1 MRNLFGFS
9 LFLQYNFNKKSKMTI
24 SIELDDRQYR
34 DIELYCNM
42 NNIKINDYLT
52 DIITEKHMINK
63 YGDLNEIMP
72 VAIEENKTKI
82 KKRGR
87 PKKDTEPQSEIGT
100 VVEGVN
106 EEKENKTVEITENR
120 EVETVVK
127 PTVKRKRTL
136 KTI

>member
-1 MRNLFGFS
+1 
-9 LFLQYNFNKKSKMTI
+9 MTI

-34 DIELYCNM
+34 DIESYCDM
-42 NNIKINDYLT
+42 NNIKVNDYLT

-63 YGDLNEIMP
+63 YGDLNEIMS
-72 VAIEENKTKI
+72 VAIEEDKTKI

-87 PKKDTEPQSEIGT
+87 PKKDTEPQSEIGV
-100 VVEGVN
+100 VVEEKK
-106 EEKENKTVEITENR
+106 EETENKMVEITENR

>member
-1 MRNLFGFS
+1 MI
-9 LFLQYNFNKKSKMTI
+9 I

-63 YGDLNEIMP
+63 YGDLNEIMS
-72 VAIEENKTKI
+72 VAIEEDKTKI

-100 VVEGVN
+100 LV
-106 EEKENKTVEITENR
+106 EEKKEETENNMGEITENR

>member
-1 MRNLFGFS
+1 
-9 LFLQYNFNKKSKMTI
+9 MTI

-34 DIELYCNM
+34 DIELYCKM

-52 DIITEKHMINK
+52 DIIIEKHMLNK
-63 YGDLNEIMP
+63 YGDLNEIMS
-72 VAIEENKTKI
+72 VTIEEDKTKI

-87 PKKDTEPQSEIGT
+87 PKKDVETQSEIEAVIEEKKEDT
-100 VVEGVN
+100 N
-106 EEKENKTVEITENR
+106 EEKENKAVEITENR

>member
-1 MRNLFGFS
+1 
-9 LFLQYNFNKKSKMTI
+9 MTI

-34 DIELYCNM
+34 DIESYCDM
-42 NNIKINDYLT
+42 NNIKVNDYLT
-52 DIITEKHMINK
+52 DIITEKHMLNK
-63 YGDLNEIMP
+63 YGDLNEIMS
-72 VAIEENKTKI
+72 VSIEEDKTKI

-87 PKKDTEPQSEIGT
+87 PKKDTEPQSGIEA
-100 VVEGVN
+100 VVEEKK
-106 EEKENKTVEITENR
+106 EETENKMVEITENR

>member
-1 MRNLFGFS
+1 
-9 LFLQYNFNKKSKMTI
+9 MTI

-52 DIITEKHMINK
+52 DIIIEKHMINK

-100 VVEGVN
+100 VVEEKK
-106 EEKENKTVEITENR
+106 EETENKMVEITENR

>member
-1 MRNLFGFS
+1 
-9 LFLQYNFNKKSKMTI
+9 MTI

-34 DIELYCNM
+34 DIELYCKM

-52 DIITEKHMINK
+52 DIIIEKHMLNK
-63 YGDLNEIMP
+63 YGDLNEIMS
-72 VAIEENKTKI
+72 VTIEEDKTKI

-87 PKKDTEPQSEIGT
+87 SKKDVETQSEIEAVIEEKKEDT
-100 VVEGVN
+100 N
-106 EEKENKTVEITENR
+106 EEKENKMVEMTENR
-120 EVETVVK
+120 EVETVIK

>member
-1 MRNLFGFS
+1 
-9 LFLQYNFNKKSKMTI
+9 MTI

-34 DIELYCNM
+34 DIELYCNI

-52 DIITEKHMINK
+52 DIITEKHMLNK

-72 VAIEENKTKI
+72 VAIEENKSKI

-106 EEKENKTVEITENR
+106 EETENKMVEMTENR

>member
-1 MRNLFGFS
+1 MI
-9 LFLQYNFNKKSKMTI
+9 I

-63 YGDLNEIMP
+63 YGDLNEIMS
-72 VAIEENKTKI
+72 VTIEEDKTKI

-87 PKKDTEPQSEIGT
+87 PKKDTEPQSEIGVV
-100 VVEGVN
+100 VVEEKKEDTN
-106 EEKENKTVEITENR
+106 EEKENNMVEITENR

>member
-1 MRNLFGFS
+1 MI
-9 LFLQYNFNKKSKMTI
+9 I

-34 DIELYCNM
+34 DIELYCNI

-63 YGDLNEIMP
+63 YGDLNDIML

-82 KKRGR
+82 KKHGR
-87 PKKDTEPQSEIGT
+87 SKKDVETQSEI
-100 VVEGVN
+100 EADI
-106 EEKENKTVEITENR
+106 EEKKEETENKMVEMTENR

>member
-1 MRNLFGFS
+1 
-9 LFLQYNFNKKSKMTI
+9 MTI

-52 DIITEKHMINK
+52 DIITEKHMLNK
-63 YGDLNEIMP
+63 YGDLNEIMS
-72 VAIEENKTKI
+72 VTIEEDKTKI

-87 PKKDTEPQSEIGT
+87 PKKDVETQSEIEAVIEEKKEDT
-100 VVEGVN
+100 N
-106 EEKENKTVEITENR
+106 EEKENKMVEMTENR

>member
-1 MRNLFGFS
+1 
-9 LFLQYNFNKKSKMTI
+9 MTI

-34 DIELYCNM
+34 DIELYCKM

-52 DIITEKHMINK
+52 DIITEKHMLNK
-63 YGDLNEIMP
+63 YGDLNEIMS
-72 VAIEENKTKI
+72 VTIEEDKTKI

-87 PKKDTEPQSEIGT
+87 SKKDEEPQSEIGT
-100 VVEGVN
+100 VVEEKK
-106 EEKENKTVEITENR
+106 EETENKMVEMTENR
-120 EVETVVK
+120 EVETVIK

>member
-1 MRNLFGFS
+1 MI
-9 LFLQYNFNKKSKMTI
+9 I

-52 DIITEKHMINK
+52 DIITEKHMLNK
-63 YGDLNEIMP
+63 YGDLNEIMS
-72 VAIEENKTKI
+72 VTIEEDKTKI

-87 PKKDTEPQSEIGT
+87 SKKDEEPQSEIEA
-100 VVEGVN
+100 VVEEKK
-106 EEKENKTVEITENR
+106 EETENKMVEMTENR

>member
-1 MRNLFGFS
+1 
-9 LFLQYNFNKKSKMTI
+9 MTI

-63 YGDLNEIMP
+63 YGDLNDIMT
-72 VAIEENKTKI
+72 VTIEEDKTKI

-87 PKKDTEPQSEIGT
+87 PKKDAEPLSEIGT
-100 VVEGVN
+100 LV
-106 EEKENKTVEITENR
+106 EEKKEETENNMGEITENR

>member
-1 MRNLFGFS
+1 MI
-9 LFLQYNFNKKSKMTI
+9 I

-63 YGDLNEIMP
+63 YGDLNEIMS
-72 VAIEENKTKI
+72 VTIEEDKTKI

-100 VVEGVN
+100 LV
-106 EEKENKTVEITENR
+106 EEKKEETENNMGEITENR

>member
-1 MRNLFGFS
+1 
-9 LFLQYNFNKKSKMTI
+9 MTI

-52 DIITEKHMINK
+52 DIITEKHLTNK
-63 YGDLNEIMP
+63 YGDLNDIMT
-72 VAIEENKTKI
+72 VAIEENKAKI

>member
-1 MRNLFGFS
+1 
-9 LFLQYNFNKKSKMTI
+9 MTI

-87 PKKDTEPQSEIGT
+87 PKKDIEPQSEIEA
-100 VVEGVN
+100 VVEEKKEGVN
-106 EEKENKTVEITENR
+106 EETENKMVEMTENR

>member
-1 MRNLFGFS
+1 
-9 LFLQYNFNKKSKMTI
+9 MTI

-52 DIITEKHMINK
+52 DIITEKHMLNK
-63 YGDLNEIMP
+63 YGDLNEIMS
-72 VAIEENKTKI
+72 VAIEEDKTKI

-87 PKKDTEPQSEIGT
+87 PKKDTEPQSEIEAVIEEKKEDT
-100 VVEGVN
+100 N
-106 EEKENKTVEITENR
+106 EETENKMVEITENR

>member
-1 MRNLFGFS
+1 
-9 LFLQYNFNKKSKMTI
+9 MTI

-52 DIITEKHMINK
+52 DIITEKHMLNK
-63 YGDLNEIMP
+63 YGDLNEIMS
-72 VAIEENKTKI
+72 VTIEEDKTKI

-87 PKKDTEPQSEIGT
+87 PKKDTEPQSEIGV
-100 VVEGVN
+100 VVEEKK
-106 EEKENKTVEITENR
+106 EETENNMGEITENR

>member
-1 MRNLFGFS
+1 
-9 LFLQYNFNKKSKMTI
+9 MTI

-34 DIELYCNM
+34 DIELYCNI

-52 DIITEKHMINK
+52 DIITEKHMLNK
-63 YGDLNEIMP
+63 YGDLNEIMT
-72 VAIEENKTKI
+72 VAIEEDKTKI

-100 VVEGVN
+100 LVEEKKEDTN
-106 EEKENKTVEITENR
+106 EEIENKMVEITESR

>member
-1 MRNLFGFS
+1 
-9 LFLQYNFNKKSKMTI
+9 MTI

-100 VVEGVN
+100 VVEEKK
-106 EEKENKTVEITENR
+106 EETENKMVEITENL
-120 EVETVVK
+120 EDETVVK

>member
-1 MRNLFGFS
+1 
-9 LFLQYNFNKKSKMTI
+9 MTI

-52 DIITEKHMINK
+52 DIITEKHMLNK

-87 PKKDTEPQSEIGT
+87 PKKDTEPQSEIEAVIEEKKEDT
-100 VVEGVN
+100 N
-106 EEKENKTVEITENR
+106 EEKENKMVEITENR

>member
-1 MRNLFGFS
+1 
-9 LFLQYNFNKKSKMTI
+9 MTI

-34 DIELYCNM
+34 DIELYCKM

-52 DIITEKHMINK
+52 DIIIEKHMLNK
-63 YGDLNEIMP
+63 YGDLNEIMS
-72 VAIEENKTKI
+72 VTIEEDKTKI

-87 PKKDTEPQSEIGT
+87 SKKDEEPQSEIEA
-100 VVEGVN
+100 VVEEKK
-106 EEKENKTVEITENR
+106 EETENKMVEMTENR

>member
-1 MRNLFGFS
+1 MI
-9 LFLQYNFNKKSKMTI
+9 I

-63 YGDLNEIMP
+63 YGDLNEIMS
-72 VAIEENKTKI
+72 VTIEEDKTKI

-87 PKKDTEPQSEIGT
+87 PKKDTEPQSEIEA
-100 VVEGVN
+100 VVKEKK
-106 EEKENKTVEITENR
+106 EETENNMGEITENR

>member
-1 MRNLFGFS
+1 
-9 LFLQYNFNKKSKMTI
+9 MTI

-34 DIELYCNM
+34 DIELYCKM

-52 DIITEKHMINK
+52 DIIIEKHMLNK
-63 YGDLNEIMP
+63 YGDLNEIMS
-72 VAIEENKTKI
+72 VTIEEDKTKI

-87 PKKDTEPQSEIGT
+87 SKKDEEPQSEIEA
-100 VVEGVN
+100 VVEEKK
-106 EEKENKTVEITENR
+106 EETENKMVEMTENR
-120 EVETVVK
+120 EVETVIK

>member
-1 MRNLFGFS
+1 
-9 LFLQYNFNKKSKMTI
+9 MTI

-52 DIITEKHMINK
+52 DIISEKHMINK
-63 YGDLNEIMP
+63 YGDLNDIMP
-72 VAIEENKTKI
+72 VAIEEDKTKI

-87 PKKDTEPQSEIGT
+87 PKKDTEPQSEIEA
-100 VVEGVN
+100 VVEEKKEDVN
-106 EEKENKTVEITENR
+106 EETENKMVEMTENR

>member
-1 MRNLFGFS
+1 MI
-9 LFLQYNFNKKSKMTI
+9 I

-63 YGDLNEIMP
+63 YGDLNEIMS
-72 VAIEENKTKI
+72 VTIEEDKTKI

-87 PKKDTEPQSEIGT
+87 PKKDTEPQSEIGV
-100 VVEGVN
+100 VVEEKK
-106 EEKENKTVEITENR
+106 EETENKMVEIIENR

>member
-1 MRNLFGFS
+1 
-9 LFLQYNFNKKSKMTI
+9 MTI

-34 DIELYCNM
+34 DIESYCDM
-42 NNIKINDYLT
+42 NNIKVNDYLT

-87 PKKDTEPQSEIGT
+87 PKKDTEPQSEIKA
-100 VVEGVN
+100 VVEEKK
-106 EEKENKTVEITENR
+106 EETENKMVAITENR
-120 EVETVVK
+120 EVETVIK

>member
-1 MRNLFGFS
+1 
-9 LFLQYNFNKKSKMTI
+9 MTI

-63 YGDLNEIMP
+63 YGDLNEIMS
-72 VAIEENKTKI
+72 VTIEEDKTKI

-87 PKKDTEPQSEIGT
+87 PKKDTEPQSEIEAVIEEKKEDT
-100 VVEGVN
+100 N

-120 EVETVVK
+120 EAETVVK

>member
-1 MRNLFGFS
+1 
-9 LFLQYNFNKKSKMTI
+9 MTI

-52 DIITEKHMINK
+52 DIITEKHMLNK

-87 PKKDTEPQSEIGT
+87 PKKDTEPQSEIKA

-106 EEKENKTVEITENR
+106 EEKENKMVEITENR

>member
-1 MRNLFGFS
+1 MI
-9 LFLQYNFNKKSKMTI
+9 I

-34 DIELYCNM
+34 DIELYCKM

-52 DIITEKHMINK
+52 DIIIEKHMLNK
-63 YGDLNEIMP
+63 YGDLNEIMS
-72 VAIEENKTKI
+72 VTIEEDKTKI

-87 PKKDTEPQSEIGT
+87 SKKDEEPQSEIEA
-100 VVEGVN
+100 VVEEKKEDTN
-106 EEKENKTVEITENR
+106 EEKENKMVEMTENR
-120 EVETVVK
+120 EVETVIK

>member
-1 MRNLFGFS
+1 MI
-9 LFLQYNFNKKSKMTI
+9 I

-42 NNIKINDYLT
+42 NNIKVNDYLT

-63 YGDLNEIMP
+63 YGDLNEIMS
-72 VAIEENKTKI
+72 VAIEEDKTKI

-87 PKKDTEPQSEIGT
+87 PKKDTEPQSEIGV
-100 VVEGVN
+100 VVEEKKEDTN
-106 EEKENKTVEITENR
+106 EEKENNMGEITENR

>member
-1 MRNLFGFS
+1 MI
-9 LFLQYNFNKKSKMTI
+9 I

-52 DIITEKHMINK
+52 DIITEKHMLNK
-63 YGDLNEIMP
+63 YGDLNEIMS
-72 VAIEENKTKI
+72 VSIEEDKTKI

-100 VVEGVN
+100 VVEEKKEDTN
-106 EEKENKTVEITENR
+106 EETENKMVEITENR

>member
-1 MRNLFGFS
+1 
-9 LFLQYNFNKKSKMTI
+9 MTI

-34 DIELYCNM
+34 DIELYCKM

-52 DIITEKHMINK
+52 DIITEKHMLNK
-63 YGDLNEIMP
+63 YGDLNEIMS
-72 VAIEENKTKI
+72 VTIEEDKTKI

-87 PKKDTEPQSEIGT
+87 PKKDVETQSEIEAVIEEKKEDT
-100 VVEGVN
+100 N
-106 EEKENKTVEITENR
+106 EEKENKMVEMTENR
-120 EVETVVK
+120 EVETVIK

>member
-1 MRNLFGFS
+1 
-9 LFLQYNFNKKSKMTI
+9 MTI

-52 DIITEKHMINK
+52 DIITEKHMLNK
-63 YGDLNEIMP
+63 YGDLNEIMS
-72 VAIEENKTKI
+72 VSIEEDKTKI

-87 PKKDTEPQSEIGT
+87 PKKDTEPQSEIGV
-100 VVEGVN
+100 VVEEKK
-106 EEKENKTVEITENR
+106 EETENNMGEITENR

>member
-1 MRNLFGFS
+1 
-9 LFLQYNFNKKSKMTI
+9 MTI
-24 SIELDDRQYR
+24 SIELDNRQYR
-34 DIELYCNM
+34 DIELYCKM

-52 DIITEKHMINK
+52 DIISEKHMINK
-63 YGDLNEIMP
+63 YGDLNDIMP
-72 VAIEENKTKI
+72 VAIEEDKTKI

-100 VVEGVN
+100 VVEEKKEDTN
-106 EEKENKTVEITENR
+106 EETENKMVEMTENR

>member
-1 MRNLFGFS
+1 
-9 LFLQYNFNKKSKMTI
+9 MTI

-52 DIITEKHMINK
+52 DIITEKHMLNK
-63 YGDLNEIMP
+63 YGDLNEIMS
-72 VAIEENKTKI
+72 VTIEEDKTKI

-100 VVEGVN
+100 VVEDVN

>member
-1 MRNLFGFS
+1 MI
-9 LFLQYNFNKKSKMTI
+9 I

-63 YGDLNEIMP
+63 YGDLNEIMS
-72 VAIEENKTKI
+72 VAIEEDKTKI

-87 PKKDTEPQSEIGT
+87 PKKDTEPQSEIEA
-100 VVEGVN
+100 VVEEKK
-106 EEKENKTVEITENR
+106 EETENKMVEMTENR

>member
-1 MRNLFGFS
+1 MI
-9 LFLQYNFNKKSKMTI
+9 I

-63 YGDLNEIMP
+63 YGDLNDIMP

-87 PKKDTEPQSEIGT
+87 HKKDTEPQSEIGA
-100 VVEGVN
+100 VVEEKKEDTN
-106 EEKENKTVEITENR
+106 EETENKMVEITENR